1 MQAKKLAASIL
12 CSALLLSSTPAIAAE
27 EIAMPPMKEQAGL
40 CASWINL
47 NLNGRVP
54 NTRGCLYG
62 GTPWVPLRVAAD
74 GLDMK
79 IQWDAAS
86 RTANVDDG
94 VRTMNFHEG
103 ENVYISWSSD
113 PNLMGMTAPMELADA
128 PVIDAQ
134 GRMWV
139 PAEALTVLVGYE
151 VHVADDTLTIQK
163 MQDKQAT
170 VQETE

>member
-1 MQAKKLAASIL
+1 MQAKKLAAGIL
-12 CSALLLSSTPAIAAE
+12 CGALLLTSAPTMAAD
-27 EIAMPPMKEQAGL
+27 EIATPPMKEQAGL
-40 CASWINL
+40 CILVINL

-54 NTRGCLYG
+54 NTRGYLYG

-86 RTANVDDG
+86 RTANIDDG

-113 PNLMGMTAPMELADA
+113 PNLMGMTAPLELADA

-139 PAEALTVLVGYE
+139 PAEAFTVLVGYE

-163 MQDKQAT
+163 IQDKQT
-170 VQETE
+170 TMQ